1 MLTIMVKN
9 ARAAE
14 PPFFKEVVHHAQQV
28 GFHVDCP
35 APPFLVSPGSSL
47 IVTSFRKSRFGERT
61 EAASEEKSCQSGRE
75 ENLFTLYGCSYFLK
89 RQQYLLALLSHMLS
103 IIV

>member
-28 GFHVDCP
+28 GLHIDGP
-35 APPFLVSPGSSL
+35 ALPVLGLPGSSR
-47 IVTSFRKSRFGERT
+47 IVTSFRKSRIGERT
-61 EAASEEKSCQSGRE
+61 EAALEEKSCQSGTE
-75 ENLFTLYGCSYFLK
+75 ENLFTLYGCIYFLK
-89 RQQYLLALLSHMLS
+89 RQQNHLALLSHMLS